1 LFDMSVEGAGELES
15 EPEPKVSRRI
25 PDRLVVGNDAE
36 AARQAPPD
44 VLEAAHEARLIQAG
58 QMLAGIVHEIRNPL
72 AVIQG
77 YAQLL
82 QESLADA
89 EATEDVGRII
99 QETKRLGALVDDM
112 LSLVRRDGGQRE
124 SSIDLARSV
133 QTALNLTT
141 HAMRQAAVTI
151 VSDVPDTGCYVKGQ
165 QGACIQVLLNLFD
178 NARESL
184 EECGKKDREISLH
197 IEEGTW
203 EAERGDFWRVDVSN
217 NGPPILPKVA
227 DTIFDSF
234 FTTKQARSGTGLGLA
249 LCREILERFGGSICL
264 LDPGHGDRGVVF
276 RLELPKA

>member
-1 LFDMSVEGAGELES
+1 MSVEGAGEM
-15 EPEPKVSRRI
+15 EPEPERTATPRI
-25 PDRLVVGNDAE
+25 PDRLMVRNDAG
-36 AARQAPPD
+36 APRMAPSD

-89 EATEDVGRII
+89 DATEDVGRII

-133 QTALNLTT
+133 QAALNLTT
-141 HAMRQAAVTI
+141 HAMRQAAVTV
-151 VSDVPDTGCYVKGQ
+151 VSDVPDNGCYVKGQ
-165 QGACIQVLLNLFD
+165 QGACMQVLLNLLD

-184 EECGKKDREISLH
+184 EESGKKDREISIH
-197 IEEGTW
+197 IEEGRW
-203 EAERGDFWRVDVSN
+203 EAERGEYWRVDVSN
-217 NGPPILPKVA
+217 NGPPIPSKVA

-234 FTTKQARSGTGLGLA
+234 FTTKQARAGTGLGLA